1 MPLLA
6 ACSACTG
13 MPAGVDLQK
22 GTCSCPVLAR
32 PESAVAAGPDRPP
45 RLARDAPTAGG
56 RLARL
61 WRAADWPFTS
71 VHVQRHVAARGLA
84 VATTDGGDLYWHAGR
99 SGIDTSAMVPADL
112 LPLLAGEGLATD
124 RIALIGWPRGG
135 TARCPWPAGS
145 GLARVAGV
153 VATSAA
159 LWQSAGDS
167 APGALDEGLDLAP
180 NDVLASGTGR
190 QGCRRVWTAD
200 QTTPSWWPTGRSRA
214 LPSAA
219 ATFDPWAHPEQ
230 CWTAH
235 GSPMRWLRQRFTSD
249 GSPGTSQPR
258 WPVTA
263 WACPTCPDGSW
274 RRRGPL
280 PR

>member
-1 MPLLA
+1 M
-6 ACSACTG
+6 
-13 MPAGVDLQK
+13 
-22 GTCSCPVLAR
+22 
-32 PESAVAAGPDRPP
+32 
-45 RLARDAPTAGG
+45 
-56 RLARL
+56 
-61 WRAADWPFTS
+61 
-71 VHVQRHVAARGLA
+71 HVQRHVAASGLA

-167 APGALDEGLDLAP
+167 APGALDEGLDFA
-180 NDVLASGTGR
+180 
-190 QGCRRVWTAD
+190 RRHACQRHAQAGMPAGLDCGPDDPFMVAN
-200 QTTPSWWPTGRSRA
+200 RAFARA
-214 LPSAA
+214 LASAA

-249 GSPGTSQPR
+249 GSPRNVAT
-258 WPVTA
+258 
-263 WACPTCPDGSW
+263 
-274 RRRGPL
+274 PL
-280 PR
+280 AGYCVGLSHLS

>member
-1 MPLLA
+1 M
-6 ACSACTG
+6 
-13 MPAGVDLQK
+13 
-22 GTCSCPVLAR
+22 
-32 PESAVAAGPDRPP
+32 
-45 RLARDAPTAGG
+45 
-56 RLARL
+56 
-61 WRAADWPFTS
+61 
-71 VHVQRHVAARGLA
+71 
-84 VATTDGGDLYWHAGR
+84 ATTDGGDLYWHAGR

-167 APGALDEGLDLAP
+167 APGALDEGLGFAR

-190 QGCRRVWTAD
+190 QACRRVWTAD

-214 LPSAA
+214 HWPLRRPPS
-219 ATFDPWAHPEQ
+219 T
-230 CWTAH
+230 
-235 GSPMRWLRQRFTSD
+235 
-249 GSPGTSQPR
+249 PGLTPNS
-258 WPVTA
+258 A
-263 WACPTCPDGSW
+263 
-274 RRRGPL
+274 GPHTGAL
-280 PR
+280 

>member
-1 MPLLA
+1 MGPCHGPLPPVGRGVLAGALAVPLLA

-13 MPAGVDLQK
+13 MPAGVDLQR

-32 PESAVAAGPDRPP
+32 PESAVTAGPDRPP
-45 RLARDAPTAGG
+45 RLARDAPTSGG

-84 VATTDGGDLYWHAGR
+84 VAPTDGGDFFWHAGR

-124 RIALIGWPRGG
+124 RIALIGWSMGGYGALPMTSRLGPCPGGRRGRHQRSTVAVGRRQRPRRPRRGPG
-135 TARCPWPAGS
+135 LCPQRRARQRHGQAGMPAGLDC
-145 GLARVAGV
+145 GPDDPFMVANRAFARAV
-153 VATSAA
+153 
-159 LWQSAGDS
+159 
-167 APGALDEGLDLAP
+167 
-180 NDVLASGTGR
+180 
-190 QGCRRVWTAD
+190 
-200 QTTPSWWPTGRSRA
+200 
-214 LPSAA
+214 PSAA

-235 GSPMRWLRQRFTSD
+235 AGAL
-249 GSPGTSQPR
+249 
-258 WPVTA
+258 
-263 WACPTCPDGSW
+263 
-274 RRRGPL
+274 
-280 PR
+280 